1 MTREAGGTRPS
12 WIGRLLIP
20 ALALAVGSCSPA
32 DTPSPPVRIETVG
45 ATTMADIAAESV
57 SAGLTARDAAG
68 QVIPGLAQSWRVSDD
83 GLLLLFRLR
92 PARFADG
99 TPIVA
104 ADVVASLQR
113 ARRSSPL
120 LADLLAGV
128 LTVKAP
134 LPEIVE
140 MDLGTPQPELLELL
154 ATPAL
159 AIRSAKRP
167 PVDAGPFVVS
177 ATAPAAAGGT
187 PAGITL
193 RRNPTY
199 HAATAV
205 KPETVQLRAGSS
217 DVVGAFLRG
226 EADLVLGGRLGGFAD
241 ARVRARRGTF
251 VLEPAPAV
259 LLLLANHRA
268 GPLADVRVRRALAL
282 AVDRDSLGPRL
293 FGSPAAAAVPALSP
307 PAGSTSAGGGADWAG
322 EPLAARQAEAQRLL
336 GEAGVALPLRLQVAV
351 TTAPE
356 EETLMAAVAADLGA
370 VGIELS
376 LARRRPPAHAA
387 AVAKG
392 EFALALVSR
401 ETSYG
406 SPLPFL
412 LPFRCAANRHG
423 VCLPGADRLLAEAWE
438 APTAAARLAAYA
450 AAERLW
456 ADDVAAIGLVQP
468 LSWALV
474 SPQIDGFS
482 PNPAGAHPVAP
493 LAIVA
498 ARRLR
503 P

>member
-1 MTREAGGTRPS
+1 M
-12 WIGRLLIP
+12 
-20 ALALAVGSCSPA
+20 
-32 DTPSPPVRIETVG
+32 RIETVG

-68 QVIPGLAQSWRVSDD
+68 QVVPGLAQSWRVSDD

-120 LADLLAGV
+120 VADLLAGV

-140 MDLGTPQPELLELL
+140 MDLVTPQPELLELL

-159 AIRSAKRP
+159 AVRSVKRP

-177 ATAPAAAGGT
+177 ATAPAGAGGT
-187 PAGITL
+187 PARITL
-193 RRNPTY
+193 RRNPNY
-199 HAATAV
+199 PAAAAV
-205 KPETVQLRAGSS
+205 EPETVQLHSGSS
-217 DVVGAFLRG
+217 DVVGAFLRS
-226 EADLVLGGRLGGFAD
+226 EADLVLGGRLGGYAD
-241 ARVRARRGTF
+241 ARIRARRGTLL
-251 VLEPAPAV
+251 LEPAPAV
-259 LLLLANHRA
+259 LLLLVNHQA

-293 FGSPAAAAVPALSP
+293 FGSSAAAPVPALSP
-307 PAGSTSAGGGADWAG
+307 PAGSASAGGGADWAG
-322 EPLAARQAEAQRLL
+322 EPLAERQAEARRLL
-336 GEAGVALPLRLQVAV
+336 AEAGVVLPLRLQVAV

-356 EETLMAAVAADLGA
+356 EETLLAAVAADLAA
-370 VGIELS
+370 VGIDLS
-376 LARRRPPAHAA
+376 LARRRPEAHAA

-401 ETSYG
+401 ETPYG

-412 LPFRCAANRHG
+412 LPFRCAANRHA
-423 VCLPGADRLLAEAWE
+423 VCVPEADRLMAEAWQ
-438 APTAAARLAAYA
+438 APTAAARLSAYA

-474 SPQIDGFS
+474 SPRLDGFS
-482 PNPAGAHPVAP
+482 PNAAGVHPIAALSIVAP
-493 LAIVA
+493 
-498 ARRLR
+498 RRLR